1 MAVSENINS
10 DIKNDIKKEKN
21 LYYQRNQINKDKINY
36 ETNKRR
42 KRRNLTFIVC
52 IFLLISLAVVNMF
65 SANFYM
71 IYT

>member
-42 KRRNLTFIVC
+42 KRRL
-52 IFLLISLAVVNMF
+52 
-65 SANFYM
+65 
-71 IYT
+71 